1 MASDSV
7 AANLGGSSSI
17 VVSGQLF
24 PDRGR
29 LRLRHV
35 CKLLGGGG
43 VQAGK
48 PRRNASASR
57 PASTGGPKGRPPP
70 GPPPAIN
77 HFPFPSAR
85 GRRTGAGV
93 LRLRTES
100 GCPRRGV
107 VLVQY
112 GVGLRPSFSSGD
124 CCTTRRMS
132 AQHKFEL
139 ESVGLRPRIGRPG
152 WCRSIRCAVL
162 VASGDEL
169 EHLSQAGGGAM
180 NSSTSHRPA
189 AAR

>member
-1 MASDSV
+1 MVGRPAIVV
-7 AANLGGSSSI
+7 AGAAFSGKLDPTAGRKGLYKQGSSA
-17 VVSGQLF
+17 SGKWRSLA
-24 PDRGR
+24 G
-29 LRLRHV
+29 
-35 CKLLGGGG
+35 LLPGGGLK
-43 VQAGK
+43 A
-48 PRRNASASR
+48 
-57 PASTGGPKGRPPP
+57 
-70 GPPPAIN
+70 GPPLDPPRPSIIS
-77 HFPFPSAR
+77 PFPSAQ
-85 GRRTGAGV
+85 GAGDTCA
-93 LRLRTES
+93 RARPES
-100 GCPRRGV
+100 VIFV
-107 VLVQY
+107 VRELY